1 MLVEMSDREII
12 KLGVLIEDLQSQ
24 IQRLS
29 EALSEVPETVRQTA
43 ADVEVIKTDMGVVR
57 AVVTDQSREL
67 ADREHRLRLIESA
80 N

>member
-1 MLVEMSDREII
+1 MSDREIN

-43 ADVEVIKTDMGVVR
+43 ADVEVIKTDIGVVK

-67 ADREHRLRLIESA
+67 ADHEHRLRLIEVSS
-80 N
+80 